1 MGISSSGRVLAR
13 RGGPPAALSPLAA
26 TGLGSKSS
34 RAAAT
39 SPRDHL
45 VVDGLS
51 HDVRHRQSFNALH
64 IWQMLD
70 TALAVAELCVIR
82 AEDPQLL

>member
-1 MGISSSGRVLAR
+1 MGISSSGRVVEG
-13 RGGPPAALSPLAA
+13 RGGPPAVLGPLAA

-45 VVDGLS
+45 VVDGRS
-51 HDVRHRQSFNALH
+51 HDVRHRQSFNASH

-70 TALAVAELCVIR
+70 TALAVAELWAI
-82 AEDPQLL
+82 